1 MKKIISLIVIALMV
15 ASVAFAAAQK
25 KMISEKDLLGLKGTW
40 EGMLDLGLRSGLP
53 DCPSV
58 LTIEND
64 TVPVKMKLTVEN
76 IEPSKA
82 SILGMFTTETFEGD
96 NGVVTTEG
104 TLRWTNPALGMGS
117 FFEVSKGRNDKILN
131 VSYRIRGGTSGTGT
145 YYKK

>member
-1 MKKIISLIVIALMV
+1 MKKITTLIVIALMV
-15 ASVAFAAAQK
+15 ASVAFAAAPK

-40 EGMLDLGLRSGLP
+40 VGMLDLGLRSGLA

-76 IEPSKA
+76 IDASKA
-82 SILGMFTTETFEGD
+82 SMLAMFTTETFEGD
-96 NGVVTTEG
+96 NGVITTEG
-104 TLRWTNPALGMGS
+104 TLRWMNPALGMGS
-117 FFEVSKGRNDKILN
+117 FFEVSTGRNDKILN
-131 VSYRIRGGTSGTGT
+131 VSYRVRGGTSGTGT